1 MKYNFDLIDL
11 NGPQGNAYALM
22 GLVRQWL
29 IFEGAQQDVIDEF
42 IEEAKSSDYN
52 HLVNICKQYTKLA
65 NNLAYENGFAD
76 EHDCIID

>member
-1 MKYNFDLIDL
+1 MKYNFNLIDL

-42 IEEAKSSDYN
+42 LEEAKSSDYN
-52 HLVNICKQYTKLA
+52 HLLNVCKQYTALA